1 MDIDPDTPDNT
12 AAATVLLAAHASL
25 DLSPDRLAAV
35 ESVLAAWLPAARE
48 LSIKMSASAHQ
59 DLLPVTV
66 FAHAHGSFEDLA

>member
-12 AAATVLLAAHASL
+12 TAATALLAAHASL

-35 ESVLAAWLPAARE
+35 ESILAAWLPAARE
-48 LSIKMSASAHQ
+48 LSIKMSAPEHQ
-59 DLLPVTV
+59 ALLPVTV

>member
-1 MDIDPDTPDNT
+1 MEIQSDKP
-12 AAATVLLAAHASL
+12 AAATILLAAHASL

-35 ESVLAAWLPAARE
+35 ESILAVWLPAARE
-48 LSIKMSASAHQ
+48 LSLKMSAPAHQ